1 MPTIVNLGFTC
12 LNFAALPKDVN
23 YASFAW
29 DVIEEGVCH
38 FLWITYC
45 YMIKRRGRDGQILII
60 DKLAPDIA
68 TYHDVSTHLTG
79 KSDKSKATA
88 PLGSTIHH
96 DNGINDF
103 AKLLK
108 EAEELIIS
116 DCITVHMLVT

>member
-38 FLWITYC
+38 FLWITYY

-60 DKLAPDIA
+60 DKLAPD
-68 TYHDVSTHLTG
+68 TS
-79 KSDKSKATA
+79 
-88 PLGSTIHH
+88 
-96 DNGINDF
+96 N
-103 AKLLK
+103 
-108 EAEELIIS
+108 IS
-116 DCITVHMLVT
+116 CVNSPDWQK